1 MSINGRNDPKR
12 LRLLAFDAW
21 VKNNETREKTKK
33 SAEDES
39 LIMVSANMNTF
50 DNDYAG
56 LWSLTSTSF
65 CLFVII
71 SFPPWHKQEL
81 HSTIP
86 SLSTR
91 IPMGKD
97 NRAQSRH
104 PLGHNSRNISSTK
117 LLPIIPKNHS
127 RNARPL
133 HWSFAIPTSKRHAP
147 LDLLLRPLLL
157 QKRPL
162 WQRNP
167 LMQRLVTHLQA
178 VSTINISMISNYI
191 YQHRHRRKLPNHPH
205 SSL

>member
-1 MSINGRNDPKR
+1 MEQIAVCFLVVDGCFFHRIEDYACFSCRCCVCALVDEMRVSINGRNDPKR

-39 LIMVSANMNTF
+39 LIMVSVNMNTF
-50 DNDYAG
+50 DNDNAG

-147 LDLLLRPLLL
+147 LDLR
-157 QKRPL
+157 
-162 WQRNP
+162 
-167 LMQRLVTHLQA
+167 
-178 VSTINISMISNYI
+178 
-191 YQHRHRRKLPNHPH
+191 
-205 SSL
+205 